1 MTEQHRRAAHEISGV
16 KTRAL
21 SAAAKILS
29 AHGREALSLRAIA
42 ETAQIGIASIYH
54 YFSGKD
60 DLLLSLA
67 LGGFESLRRAIAT
80 AGDNHE
86 AIRPIGLGAQAYF
99 AFAGDNPELFALM
112 YDVQMMARHEALRE
126 AEHQAFLTFRE
137 YVASDPRFS
146 ADAAPSVAAALW
158 ALGRGIAAI
167 ASSQPDGKLTP
178 EQSEIIFTGA
188 GHLLNRD

>member
-1 MTEQHRRAAHEISGV
+1 MTDDHRRAAHEISGV
-16 KTRAL
+16 KARAMT
-21 SAAAKILS
+21 AAARILS
-29 AHGREALSLRAIA
+29 AYGREALSLRAIA
-42 ETAQIGIASIYH
+42 ESAQVGIASIYH
-54 YFSGKD
+54 YFASKD

-67 LGGFESLRRAIAT
+67 LGGFESLRRAMAT

-112 YDVQMMARHEALRE
+112 YDVQMMSRHEGLRE
-126 AEHQAFLTFRE
+126 AEHQAFLAFRQ
-137 YVASDPRFS
+137 YVATDPRFS
-146 ADAAPSVAAALW
+146 AEAAPSVAAALW

>member
-21 SAAAKILS
+21 TAAARILS

-54 YFSGKD
+54 YFTSKD

-80 AGDNHE
+80 AGAHHE

-112 YDVQMMARHEALRE
+112 YDVQMMSRHEALRE

-146 ADAAPSVAAALW
+146 SDVAPSVAAALW